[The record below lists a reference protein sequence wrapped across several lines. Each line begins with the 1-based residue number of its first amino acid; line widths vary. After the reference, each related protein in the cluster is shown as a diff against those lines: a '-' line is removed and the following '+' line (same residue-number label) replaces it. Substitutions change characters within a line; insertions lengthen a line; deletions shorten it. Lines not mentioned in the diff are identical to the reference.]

1 MRIKLLILFIF
12 CTLLVMSQNKKN
24 NDNNEYYI
32 SEIKC
37 DTLLDKQS
45 ENKYIIDKDRKT
57 ITAIDKKRNILW
69 KTNPYKDSFLDEYR
83 VKNPF
88 IIKFK
93 FLIINNKEVIYIT
106 YNNSVFG
113 FILKTNGKFYWE
125 GRD

>member
-1 MRIKLLILFIF
+1 
-12 CTLLVMSQNKKN
+12 MSQNKTKN
-24 NDNNEYYI
+24 NNYLYYV

-45 ENKYIIDKDRKT
+45 ENQYIIDKDRKT

-93 FLIINNKEVIYIT
+93 FIIINNKEVIYIT